1 MRSEQVLNLPKAVSS
16 DNDLIFFPQ
25 EKLNEGKADLRKHHQ
40 NEYISS
46 FSMWG
51 TGDEGEIW
59 ILGKL
64 WLLQV
69 LWESQVPLILFFFYN
84 EIKGLITFHWF
95 GIKGLQ
101 ILGF

>member
-51 TGDEGEIW
+51 TGDEGEI
-59 ILGKL
+59 
-64 WLLQV
+64 
-69 LWESQVPLILFFFYN
+69 
-84 EIKGLITFHWF
+84 
-95 GIKGLQ
+95 
-101 ILGF
+101 